1 MKVNISYH
9 KSKKNISSLTEDMAG
24 SQYNWVSTTVD
35 FNDLY
40 ELTCDSLVQYSPY
53 RFMGGER
60 AKANVVRNGFQDLL
74 VFDIDD
80 GKSMVECMETLINYR
95 FLISTTKSHQ
105 KLKKNKVC
113 DRFRILIPV
122 MNSPFDDDVYEEC
135 LNILGCSLGADKQAN
150 MLGSCFLGFNGSEYV
165 YNDGKTYDLTKVVS
179 IATDTIVRK
188 ERARELKMSLSRLNC
203 NSNRRAV
210 DTMELKSTMS
220 YEDSIQI
227 LQDIGVEVKNRKIS
241 IRENDR
247 SPSVHIYE
255 NGRFMDFGSG
265 IAYDIF
271 DIVQHF
277 TGMSFKE
284 SLSYVYEFLRGEK
297 IE

>member
-9 KSKKNISSLTEDMAG
+9 KSKKNIASLTEDMSG
-24 SQYNWVSTTVD
+24 SQYNWISTTID
-35 FNDLY
+35 FNDLH

-60 AKANVVRNGFQDLL
+60 AKHNVIRNGFQDLL
-74 VFDIDD
+74 IFDIDD
-80 GKSMVECMETLINYR
+80 GKSMSKCMETLIDYR

-105 KLKKNKVC
+105 KVKKNKVC

-122 MNSPFDDDVYEEC
+122 MNSPVDDNIYEEC
-135 LNILGCSLGADKQAN
+135 ISILGASLGADKQAN
-150 MLGSCFLGFNGSEYV
+150 MLGSCFLGFNGSQYA

-188 ERARELKMSLSRLNC
+188 ERARELKRSLSKLNC
-203 NSNRRAV
+203 NSSKRIV
-210 DTMELKSTMS
+210 DTSELKSTMS
-220 YEDSIQI
+220 YDDSIQI
-227 LQDIGVEVKNRKIS
+227 LSDIGVEVKRRKIS

-247 SPSVHIYE
+247 SPSVHMYD
-255 NGRFMDFGSG
+255 NGRFVDFGSG
-265 IAYDIF
+265 ISYDIF

-284 SLSYVYEFLRGEK
+284 SLSYVNDFLQGENN
-297 IE
+297 